1 MKDTLDVGDTVLW
14 RGRWGQDNPLPAVV
28 KGISVGSNKET
39 ASDCQSSE
47 VASIEWAHVNSRDV
61 IVDLDNGHWA
71 YGNQINQLEPQRGK
85 RCQRPHK
92 LQTSLTFSC

>member
-1 MKDTLDVGDTVLW
+1 MKETLDVGDTVLW
-14 RGRWGQDNPLPAVV
+14 RGSWGKDNPLPAVV
-28 KGISVGSNKET
+28 KGISVGSNTDAET
-39 ASDCQSSE
+39 TVE
-47 VASIEWAHVNSRDV
+47 SIEWAHVNSRDV

-92 LQTSLTFSC
+92 LQTSLTF

>member
-1 MKDTLDVGDTVLW
+1 MKDTLHVGDMVFW

-28 KGISVGSNKET
+28 KGISVGSNTDAET
-39 ASDCQSSE
+39 PVE
-47 VASIEWAHVNSRDV
+47 SIEWDAVNSRDV

-85 RCQRPHK
+85 RCRRQSK
-92 LQTSLTFSC
+92 LQTSLTFTC

>member
-1 MKDTLDVGDTVLW
+1 MKDTLHVGDMVFW

-28 KGISVGSNKET
+28 KGISVGYNTDAEAT
-39 ASDCQSSE
+39 VE
-47 VASIEWAHVNSRDV
+47 SIEWANVNSRDV

-92 LQTSLTFSC
+92 LQTSLTF

>member
-1 MKDTLDVGDTVLW
+1 MKDTLHVGDMVFW

-28 KGISVGSNKET
+28 KGISVGSNTDAEAT
-39 ASDCQSSE
+39 VE
-47 VASIEWAHVNSRDV
+47 SIEWANVNSRDV

-92 LQTSLTFSC
+92 LQTSLTF